1 MLKASSRD
9 PSKMES
15 VVELYKTVTSMP
27 PPPVPQKAQ
36 AEKVLEPGDLNSKK
50 VTEDEDGSSKEIHV
64 EVGTGTNARAGQ
76 EDGKP

>member
-1 MLKASSRD
+1 
-9 PSKMES
+9 
-15 VVELYKTVTSMP
+15 MP